1 MENEYWSY
9 SVVDNLTYN
18 YVTYDYVNV
27 SDKDAYYYEY
37 HNGYYS
43 DEMILKYK
51 TTVKRMSLSHRDAHP
66 ID

>member
-9 SVVDNLTYN
+9 SVVDNR
-18 YVTYDYVNV
+18 TYDYVSYDYVSV

-37 HNGYYS
+37 TNSYS

-51 TTVKRMSLSHRDAHP
+51 TTVKRMSLSHRDAHT

>member
-1 MENEYWSY
+1 MKEKYWGY
-9 SVVDNLTYN
+9 SVVDNN
-18 YVTYDYVNV
+18 TYDYVSYDYVSV

-37 HNGYYS
+37 TNSYS